1 MTDLVEIPKNT
12 ELVMRPLLTPK
23 ELIARQ
29 KELATMIQEGL
40 TKGIDYG
47 VIPGTTGGKPTLL
60 KPGAEKL
67 CLIYGLMADYS
78 ISDSTVDHTI
88 EIGWENKYGK
98 RGTAV
103 GLYRYVYK
111 CTLRDR
117 TGRAVASGEGV
128 CSSLES
134 KYCSRPKDVENTIL
148 KMAQKRALVAATLN
162 AFGLSGEFTQDLDD
176 QANESQSAAARAQP
190 AGFDPSLKTH
200 QDWFINEMEKR
211 GITDERWDAIAKKIK
226 GLSKEKLK
234 PKLDEIINAQENP
247 AEIVAS
253 DDLESIPSLDFKS

>member
-1 MTDLVEIPKNT
+1 MNELVEASRGTAVAAYEP
-12 ELVMRPLLTPK
+12 MRPLLTPK

-40 TKGIDYG
+40 TKGVDYG
-47 VIPGTTGGKPTLL
+47 VIPGTTSKPTLL

-67 CLIYGLMADYS
+67 CLIYGIMADYS
-78 ISDSTVDHTI
+78 ISDSTVDHLI
-88 EIGWENKYGK
+88 EIGWEKYGK
-98 RGTAV
+98 RGTSV

-117 TGRAVASGEGV
+117 SGRAVASGEGV

-134 KYCSRPKDVENTIL
+134 KYCTRPKDVENTIL

-176 QANESQSAAARAQP
+176 HETQQP
-190 AGFDPSLKTH
+190 AAPRPQPTGFDPSVKAH
-200 QDWFINEMEKR
+200 QDWFIKYMTER
-211 GITDERWDAIAKKIK
+211 GVGDERWDEIAKSVK
-226 GLSKEKLK
+226 GLPRESLK
-234 PKLDEIINAQENP
+234 
-247 AEIVAS
+247 AEIEKILSRDLGQVSRES
-253 DDLESIPSLDFKS
+253 DDRREGEVDA

>member
-1 MTDLVEIPKNT
+1 MT
-12 ELVMRPLLTPK
+12 ELVELPKAPSELMMRPLLTPK
-23 ELIARQ
+23 ELLARQ
-29 KELATMIQEGL
+29 KELATMIQDGL

-67 CLIYGLMADYS
+67 CLVYGLMADYS
-78 ISDSTVDHTI
+78 ISDSTVDHSI

-176 QANESQSAAARAQP
+176 QAHDSEKAPPATRAQP
-190 AGFDPSLKTH
+190 AGFDPSVKTH
-200 QDWFINEMEKR
+200 QDWFIAEMEKR
-211 GITDERWDAIAKKIK
+211 GVDHDRWDEIAKKIR
-226 GLSKEKLK
+226 GLSRDKLK
-234 PKLDEIINAQENP
+234 PKLDEMFYAQENIEP
-247 AEIVAS
+247 SVQDGDVAALS
-253 DDLESIPSLDFKS
+253 